1 MSAPAHRPGPP
12 TSPVRTTGAAAQRGS
27 ARPLR
32 HRTGF
37 RLVFLV
43 PGAVA
48 MIFGLD
54 AALGLLGLPQYLGPA
69 LAIDR
74 LPDIHGPLMVLGFV
88 GTVISLERAVAL
100 GRPWAFAAPAASGL
114 GVLMLVLPAPVAV
127 GQLLLVLAQVL
138 LLLVYRNLLA
148 RQPAAAVTIQ
158 VLGAVLSL
166 GAALLWAGGVPVPAL
181 TPWLAGYL
189 VLTIFG
195 ERLELARLEVLSAG
209 VTRAAL
215 GIAVI
220 MVAGTAVALLAP
232 DAGFT
237 VVGLSLLAA
246 AGWLA
251 ANDVA
256 RRTVKATGLP
266 RFIAVC
272 LLAGYGW
279 LAVGGAVWTLGG
291 AVTEGRGYDAVLH
304 ALMLGFVI
312 SMIMAHAPVI
322 FPAVLRRPLPYRPVM
337 YAPAALLHASLL
349 LRLGVG
355 DARDVEWAVQVG
367 GVANIVALLAFVAIA
382 AWAVVTAG
390 RARPAEVRRPAARTP
405 AAPPAAG
412 TAPLGGR
419 LAPASAPRGDRPA
432 PVSAP
437 RGDQPSPTPA
447 QGATQ

>member
-1 MSAPAHRPGPP
+1 MSAPIGRPAPP
-12 TSPVRTTGAAAQRGS
+12 ASPARTAGATARGA

-37 RLVFLV
+37 RLAFLI

-48 MIFGLD
+48 MILGLD
-54 AALGLLGLPQYLGPA
+54 AALGLLGLQQYIGPA

-74 LPDIHGPLMVLGFV
+74 LPDIHGMLMVLGFV

-114 GVLMLVLPAPVAV
+114 GALALVGPVPLAV
-127 GQLLLVLAQVL
+127 GQGLLVVAQVL

-158 VLGAVLSL
+158 VLGAVMSL
-166 GAALLWAGGVPVPAL
+166 GAALLWAGGVAIPAL

-215 GIAVI
+215 AVAIALLTG
-220 MVAGTAVALLAP
+220 ATVALLAP

-237 VVGLSLLAA
+237 LVGLSLLAA
-246 AGWLA
+246 AAWLA
-251 ANDVA
+251 TNDVA
-256 RRTVKATGLP
+256 RRTVNATGLP

-272 LLAGYGW
+272 LLAGYAW
-279 LAVGGAVWTLGG
+279 LAVAGAIWTLGG

-304 ALMLGFVI
+304 AVMLGYVI

-322 FPAVLRRPLPYRPVM
+322 FPAVLRRPLPYHRVM
-337 YAPAALLHASLL
+337 YAPAALLHASLV
-349 LRLGVG
+349 LRLAVG

-367 GVANIVALLAFVAIA
+367 GVANIVAVLAFVAIA
-382 AWAVVTAG
+382 AWSVITARPTAPGRTAQTAERRTAQTAGPRTAATAAPVTA
-390 RARPAEVRRPAARTP
+390 E
-405 AAPPAAG
+405 
-412 TAPLGGR
+412 
-419 LAPASAPRGDRPA
+419 
-432 PVSAP
+432 
-437 RGDQPSPTPA
+437 
-447 QGATQ
+447 GAHP

>member
-1 MSAPAHRPGPP
+1 M
-12 TSPVRTTGAAAQRGS
+12 
-27 ARPLR
+27 RPLR

-37 RLVFLV
+37 RLAFLV

-74 LPDIHGPLMVLGFV
+74 LPDIHGLLMVLGFV

-114 GVLMLVLPAPVAV
+114 GALALILPVPLAV
-127 GQLLLVLAQVL
+127 GQGLLVLGQIL

-158 VLGAVLSL
+158 VLGAVMAL

-195 ERLELARLEVLSAG
+195 ERLELARLEVLSAR
-209 VTRAAL
+209 TSNTAL
-215 GIAVI
+215 GIAI
-220 MVAGTAVALLAP
+220 ATVAAAALALIAP
-232 DAGFT
+232 ELGFT
-237 VVGLSLLAA
+237 LVGLSLLAA

-256 RRTVKATGLP
+256 RRTVHATGLP

-279 LAVGGAVWTLGG
+279 LAVGGAIWTLGG
-291 AVTEGRGYDAVLH
+291 AVTEGRAYDAVLH
-304 ALMLGFVI
+304 AIMLGYVI

-337 YAPAALLHASLL
+337 YAPAVLLHASLL

-355 DARDVEWAVQVG
+355 DARDIEWAVQVG
-367 GVANIVALLAFVAIA
+367 GVANIVALLAFVVIA
-382 AWAVVTAG
+382 AWSVLT
-390 RARPAEVRRPAARTP
+390 ARPAVRSAPATT
-405 AAPPAAG
+405 PPAPAP
-412 TAPLGGR
+412 TAAESVAPAHIPASAP
-419 LAPASAPRGDRPA
+419 APASAAAPA
-432 PVSAP
+432 PDP
-437 RGDQPSPTPA
+437 
-447 QGATQ
+447 